1 MIEISIWY
9 GYYSNEKVRL
19 NSDYFW
25 PSLGEN
31 IVNTL
36 NQEVEMD
43 PLIKKLTRLRGVG
56 VILAARFRDSGL
68 DSFEKIVEAGGAG
81 LQKIRGINPRVIPSI
96 LTQAAGMIAEE
107 SGKTVGYIQDRT
119 SLLSS
124 RVQEIAQTVHNRFG
138 EELKGKAGKKV
149 QKEIHKLV
157 GYLDSP
163 SLKSR
168 KNKVAKGLAKAEKR
182 LAIAEDAG
190 LKKIRKCLKRT
201 RKSLG
206 KISSH
211 R

>member
-1 MIEISIWY
+1 M
-9 GYYSNEKVRL
+9 
-19 NSDYFW
+19 
-25 PSLGEN
+25 
-31 IVNTL
+31 
-36 NQEVEMD
+36 NQEVDMD
-43 PLIKKLTRLRGVG
+43 PLLKKLTRLRGVG

-68 DSFEKIVEAGGAG
+68 DSFEKIVAAGSDG

-96 LTQAAGMIAEE
+96 LSQAAGMIAEE
-107 SGKTVGYIQDRT
+107 SEKTVGYIQDRA

-168 KNKVAKGLAKAEKR
+168 RNKVAKGLAKAEKR

>member
-1 MIEISIWY
+1 M
-9 GYYSNEKVRL
+9 
-19 NSDYFW
+19 
-25 PSLGEN
+25 
-31 IVNTL
+31 T
-36 NQEVEMD
+36 QEVYMD

-68 DSFEKIVEAGGAG
+68 DSFEKIVEAGADG
-81 LQKIRGINPRVIPSI
+81 LQKIRGINPRVIASI
-96 LTQAAGMIAEE
+96 LSQAAGMIAEE
-107 SGKTVGYIQDRT
+107 SEKTVGYLQDRA

-138 EELKGKAGKKV
+138 DELKGKVGKKV
-149 QKEIHKLV
+149 QKEIFKIV
-157 GYLDSP
+157 CYLDSP
-163 SLKSR
+163 SLKR
-168 KNKVAKGLAKAEKR
+168 QKNKVTKGLAKAEKR

-206 KISSH
+206 KISSL

>member
-1 MIEISIWY
+1 
-9 GYYSNEKVRL
+9 
-19 NSDYFW
+19 
-25 PSLGEN
+25 
-31 IVNTL
+31 
-36 NQEVEMD
+36 MD
-43 PLIKKLTRLRGVG
+43 PLIKNLTRLRGVG

-68 DSFEKIVEAGGAG
+68 DSFEKIVEAGGTG

-96 LTQAAGMIAEE
+96 LSQAAGMIAEE
-107 SGKTVGYIQDRT
+107 SEKTVGYIQDRA

-138 EELKGKAGKKV
+138 EELKGKTGKKV
-149 QKEIHKLV
+149 QKEIYKIV

-163 SLKSR
+163 SLKRR
-168 KNKVAKGLAKAEKR
+168 KNKVAKGLVKAEKR

-206 KISSH
+206 KISSP